1 MKYFLLY
8 LFIEVIVSVN
18 ISSYLGGFTTF
29 LEIMMSAFVGI
40 SLLVNFKQTLMEN
53 FSAVSHGTIG
63 LEEFQ
68 KLNLFTLLGAILL
81 IVPGF
86 FTDIVGLLLQ
96 FSALTTMIVN
106 RYNVKSKT
114 TFQEQTQQTKDSD
127 VIDVEIISNNSTL
140 K

>member
-53 FSAVSHGTIG
+53 FSAVSRGNIG
-63 LEEFQ
+63 LEEFE

-81 IVPGF
+81 IIPGF
-86 FTDIVGLLLQ
+86 FTDILGVLLQ
-96 FSALTTMIVN
+96 FGTLTTMIVN
-106 RYNVKSKT
+106 RYNVKSTDRFNQKT
-114 TFQEQTQQTKDSD
+114 NQTKDSD
-127 VIDVEIISNNSTL
+127 VIDVEIISNNNTL

>member
-53 FSAVSHGTIG
+53 FSAVSRGSIG
-63 LEEFQ
+63 LEEFE

-81 IVPGF
+81 IIPGF
-86 FTDIVGLLLQ
+86 FTDILGVLLQ
-96 FSALTTMIVN
+96 FGTLTTMIVN
-106 RYNVKSKT
+106 RYNVKSTDRFNQKT
-114 TFQEQTQQTKDSD
+114 NQTKDSD
-127 VIDVEIISNNSTL
+127 VIDVEIISNNNTL